1 MVVLLVSGRCTE
13 AERTIGDVTDAFE
26 SDRIIAQLSKGVIG
40 TSTLELSGGGTRGAG
55 CTSNAS
61 GVGAGDL
68 LEEIRSRGRKLEQLV
83 ILVLDDGGHS
93 EKPSFH
99 DKHEVEVEL

>member
-1 MVVLLVSGRCTE
+1 MVVPQVSGRCTE

-26 SDRIIAQLSKGVIG
+26 SDRIIAQLSKGVLG
-40 TSTLELSGGGTRGAG
+40 TSMLELPGSGTKGAG

-68 LEEIRSRGRKLEQLV
+68 LEEIRSRRKLEQLV
-83 ILVLDDGGHS
+83 TLVLDDGGHS